1 MKLLSI
7 DIGIKNL
14 AIIIIE
20 TNTKTNIPD
29 KTSIPDKTNTTDNS
43 NITDD
48 SNNIDFKIIKWDVIN
63 LCEKNIDCS
72 EPACKKKPF
81 FFKNTSYY
89 CKIHAKKTNYSI
101 PLCNINTLHK
111 QSLKKLI
118 LCAQEYNIIID
129 KSIKKPSLIVLLEQ
143 HLNSHCLQEVEN
155 VSANSINLVHIG
167 IAIKNELNKLFKDYN
182 ILELDKIILENQ
194 ISPIANRMKTIQ
206 GMIAQYFINYNN
218 YNIYFISAIN
228 KLKFFL
234 KNKNNENN
242 NENNEN
248 NNKLNYA
255 NRKKLSIYYTKEVL
269 QKYNMSNEIA
279 FFSNHKKKDDL
290 ADCFL
295 QAYYYINNN
304 K

>member
-20 TNTKTNIPD
+20 TNDNIDKTNI
-29 KTSIPDKTNTTDNS
+29 SDNS
-43 NITDD
+43 N
-48 SNNIDFKIIKWDVIN
+48 NNDFKIIKWDVIN
-63 LCEKNIDCS
+63 LCDKNINCS
-72 EPACKKKPF
+72 ELACKKKPL
-81 FFKNTSYY
+81 FFKNNNYY

-118 LCAQEYNIIID
+118 LLAQEYNIIID
-129 KSIKKPSLIVLLEQ
+129 KSIKKPDLIVLLEQ

-167 IAIKNELNKLFKDYN
+167 INIKNELNKLFKDYN
-182 ILELDKIILENQ
+182 VLELDKIILENQ

-206 GMIAQYFINYNN
+206 GMIAQYFINSNN

-228 KLKFFL
+228 KLKLFL
-234 KNKNNENN
+234 KNKNDETNTNISN
-242 NENNEN
+242 TSST
-248 NNKLNYA
+248 NNKITYA
-255 NRKKLSIYYTKEVL
+255 DRKKLSIFYTKEVL
-269 QKYNMSNEIA
+269 QKYNMSNEIV
-279 FFSNHKKKDDL
+279 FFSNHTKKDDL

-295 QAYYYINNN
+295 QAYYYINI

>member
-20 TNTKTNIPD
+20 TNDNIDKTNI
-29 KTSIPDKTNTTDNS
+29 SDNS
-43 NITDD
+43 N
-48 SNNIDFKIIKWDVIN
+48 NNDFKIIKWDVIN
-63 LCEKNIDCS
+63 LCDKNINCS
-72 EPACKKKPF
+72 ELACKKKPL
-81 FFKNTSYY
+81 FFKNNNYY

-118 LCAQEYNIIID
+118 LLAQEYNIIID
-129 KSIKKPSLIVLLEQ
+129 KSIKKPDLIVLLEQ

-167 IAIKNELNKLFKDYN
+167 INIKNELNKLFKDYN
-182 ILELDKIILENQ
+182 VLELDKIILENQ

-206 GMIAQYFINYNN
+206 GMIAQYFINSNN

-228 KLKFFL
+228 KLKSFL
-234 KNKNNENN
+234 KDKSVINTSTTNKIS
-242 NENNEN
+242 
-248 NNKLNYA
+248 YA
-255 NRKKLSIYYTKEVL
+255 QRKKLSIFYTNEVL
-269 QKYNMSNEIA
+269 KKYNMNNEVA
-279 FFSNHKKKDDL
+279 FFSSHSKKDDL

-304 K
+304 NNN

>member
-14 AIIIIE
+14 AIILIE
-20 TNTKTNIPD
+20 TYTKTNI
-29 KTSIPDKTNTTDNS
+29 SDNS
-43 NITDD
+43 
-48 SNNIDFKIIKWDVIN
+48 NIDFKIIKWDVIN
-63 LCEKNIDCS
+63 LCEKNNNCS
-72 EPACKKKPF
+72 ELACKKKPIY
-81 FFKNTSYY
+81 FKNNSYY
-89 CKIHAKKTNYSI
+89 CKVHAKKTNYSI

-118 LCAQEYNIIID
+118 LCAQEYNIVID

-167 IAIKNELNKLFKDYN
+167 IAIKNELNKLFEDYN

-206 GMIAQYFINYNN
+206 GMIAQYFINSNN

-234 KNKNNENN
+234 KNKNDENN
-242 NENNEN
+242 HDNNHDNNHEN

-269 QKYNMSNEIA
+269 QKYNMSNEIV

-295 QAYYYINNN
+295 QAYYYINTKNN